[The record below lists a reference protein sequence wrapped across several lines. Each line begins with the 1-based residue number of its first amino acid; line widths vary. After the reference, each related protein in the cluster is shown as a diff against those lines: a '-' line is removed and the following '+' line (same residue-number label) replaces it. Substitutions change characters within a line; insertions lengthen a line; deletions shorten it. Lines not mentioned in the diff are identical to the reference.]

1 MTTVLDIA
9 RGMALLPLALVLALF
24 LGVREMVSKRG
35 RQTV

>member
-35 RQTV
+35 QRTA